1 MRCWALLA
9 FCAVSAGAGCDRSRA
24 AQIIDDAQAEAPLV
38 GTWDAN
44 LSLTHPYQLGSGQ
57 PAARRI
63 CGTIGFV
70 GNRGAGGSATRGAPD
85 VGVYDLDLA
94 RLGLD
99 WRGDDSFPTALVPQP
114 AQGAVH
120 LDKSGRD
127 SDSVTIVL
135 NPGSSERIVLL
146 GRYEAK
152 GIDGAWQAQSARGTA
167 TGSFSLRPHGALSPG
182 SRC

>member
-1 MRCWALLA
+1 MRSWALLA
-9 FCAVSAGAGCDRSRA
+9 FCVMLTAVGCDRSRET
-24 AQIIDDAQAEAPLV
+24 QIIDHAQAEASLV

-99 WRGDDSFPTALVPQP
+99 WRDDDSFPTALVPQP
-114 AQGAVH
+114 AQGSVH

-152 GIDGAWQAQSARGTA
+152 GIDGDWQAQSARGTA
-167 TGSFSLRPHGALSPG
+167 RGSFSLRPHGALSSG
-182 SRC
+182 SHC

>member
-1 MRCWALLA
+1 MRSWALLA
-9 FCAVSAGAGCDRSRA
+9 FCVMLTAVGCDRSRETR
-24 AQIIDDAQAEAPLV
+24 IIHDAQAEASLV

-44 LSLTHPYQLGSGQ
+44 LSLTHAYQLGSGK

-99 WRGDDSFPTALVPQP
+99 WRDDDSFPTALVPQP
-114 AQGAVH
+114 AQGPVH

-152 GIDGAWQAQSARGTA
+152 GIDGDWQAQSARGTA
-167 TGSFSLRPHGALSPG
+167 RGSFSLRPHGALSSG

>member
-1 MRCWALLA
+1 MA
-9 FCAVSAGAGCDRSRA
+9 FCVMLTAVGCDRSRGA
-24 AQIIDDAQAEAPLV
+24 RIIHDAQAEASLV

-44 LSLTHPYQLGSGQ
+44 LSLTHAYQLGSGK

-99 WRGDDSFPTALVPQP
+99 WRDDDSFPTALVPQP
-114 AQGAVH
+114 AQGPVH

-152 GIDGAWQAQSARGTA
+152 GIDGDWQAQSARGTA
-167 TGSFSLRPHGALSPG
+167 RGSFSLRPHGALSSG

>member
-1 MRCWALLA
+1 MRIWALLA
-9 FCAVSAGAGCDRSRA
+9 FCVMLTAVDCDKSRETR
-24 AQIIDDAQAEAPLV
+24 IIHDAQAEASLV

-44 LSLTHPYQLGSGQ
+44 LSLTHAYQLGSGK

-99 WRGDDSFPTALVPQP
+99 WRDDDSFPTALVPQP
-114 AQGAVH
+114 AQGPVH

-152 GIDGAWQAQSARGTA
+152 GIDGDWQAQSARGTA
-167 TGSFSLRPHGALSPG
+167 RGSFSLRPHGALSSG

>member
-1 MRCWALLA
+1 MRSWALLA
-9 FCAVSAGAGCDRSRA
+9 FCVMLTAVGCDRSRETR
-24 AQIIDDAQAEAPLV
+24 IIHDAQAEASLV

-44 LSLTHPYQLGSGQ
+44 LSLTHAYQLGAGQ

-70 GNRGAGGSATRGAPD
+70 GNRDAGGSATRGAPD

-99 WRGDDSFPTALVPQP
+99 WRDDDSFPTALVPQP
-114 AQGAVH
+114 AQGPVH

-152 GIDGAWQAQSARGTA
+152 GIDGDWQAQSARGTA
-167 TGSFSLRPHGALSPG
+167 RGSFSLRPHGALSPG